1 MGNPKPSIKWTR
13 DGVAVESGAHF
24 QGKTE
29 DRHALLTI
37 LDCSKADSGPY
48 MITAD
53 NSLGSDFATINVQGS
68 VPQSL
73 FSHQSSVTKT
83 DTRPHPNFDAFYQP
97 NKQVQVSLD
106 RAKTLL
112 QNISLE

>member
-1 MGNPKPSIKWTR
+1 MLQ
-13 DGVAVESGAHF
+13 V
-24 QGKTE
+24 KTE

-68 VPQSL
+68 VQQPR
-73 FSHQSSVTKT
+73 SHVTMF
-83 DTRPHPNFDAFYQP
+83 N
-97 NKQVQVSLD
+97 VL
-106 RAKTLL
+106 
-112 QNISLE
+112 I